1 MSPAPLS
8 HADLSDVVRLA
19 PLISIDF
26 IVRKSQREVLL
37 GLRNNEPAKGFYF
50 VPGGRVWKG
59 ERLSDAFTRIL
70 KSETNCVGNFDEAH
84 ALGVYEHFY
93 ATNRVGESGYGTHYV
108 VLAYA
113 LKLDDTSIVKA
124 DAQHSDLS
132 WWDERALLASEH
144 VHENTKAY
152 FR

>member
-8 HADLSDVVRLA
+8 HADLSEVVRLA
-19 PLISIDF
+19 PLISIDL
-26 IVRKSQREVLL
+26 IVRNSQSEVLL
-37 GLRNNEPAKGFYF
+37 GLRNNQPAKGFYF
-50 VPGGRVWKG
+50 VPGGRIWKG
-59 ERLSDAFTRIL
+59 ERLRDAFTRIL
-70 KSETNCVGNFDEAH
+70 RSETNCIGKFDDAR

-93 ATNRVGESGYGTHYV
+93 ATNRFGESGYGTHYV

-113 LKLDDTSIVKA
+113 LGFDDISALKA
-124 DAQHSDLS
+124 DAQHSDFC
-132 WWDERALLASEH
+132 WWDERALLASER